1 MDGRVING
9 IVFTPAKV
17 NAGSGKSVVDANG
30 ASSFEVK
37 ETPIVLEATLSDPNL
52 LKKVDRLIFK
62 VRADNKETNES
73 HELVS
78 TQFLRMANIKLR
90 LKGAVTADFN

>member
-1 MDGRVING
+1 M
-9 IVFTPAKV
+9 FTPAVVK
-17 NAGSGKSVVDANG
+17 AGSGKKDPATAKYELV
-30 ASSFEVK
+30 
-37 ETPIVLEATLSDPNL
+37 ETPITLDATLSDPNL

-62 VRADNKETNES
+62 VRADNKETTES